1 MANQLS
7 LILYS
12 DFFITQKR
20 IKILLLHILPLILTQ
35 GQETAIHVQHPREH
49 TRRPCMQ
56 PCSVSDQI
64 RVSEVRM
71 ACIEQEGLSILAN
84 HSTGC
89 RLQRACTRWMEP
101 PGCSYLLSFSQ
112 FVSSDVVLCK
122 NFQAFT
128 LQLLQTGKRKYLFIY
143 ISATQKEYCF
153 SFKIVSQKVCFW
165 VRSTN

>member
-89 RLQRACTRWMEP
+89 RLQPARDGWSLRAAAISSPFPSLWVEMLYCAKTFKLSR
-101 PGCSYLLSFSQ
+101 CSYY
-112 FVSSDVVLCK
+112 K
-122 NFQAFT
+122 R
-128 LQLLQTGKRKYLFIY
+128 GKGNICLY
-143 ISATQKEYCF
+143 T
-153 SFKIVSQKVCFW
+153 
-165 VRSTN
+165 